1 MTIEDRRAPDGRRER
16 AGRPA
21 HRVTSRRA
29 LAAALAVV
37 VIGALAGGGVAGVRW
52 WQHAHPGATPFSGP
66 RTLSGGLLHDF
77 PAIDSTGL
85 TAAQNRVVDVLRQQ
99 FDEQSGR
106 DKYSEGI
113 AEPWC
118 ADFVSWV
125 MRAAGQPLH
134 NPNSGSWRIPG
145 VYTLEE
151 YYRGQHRFEEAN
163 GGYLPHVGDVVL
175 YSDSSVFH
183 QHTNIVIA
191 VDSDTIATVGGNE
204 AGESGGVAIHEFRP
218 SGTTGLVGFG
228 RLGTR

>member
-1 MTIEDRRAPDGRRER
+1 MTIELERAPRR
-16 AGRPA
+16 
-21 HRVTSRRA
+21 RRRGLISVAVALVVVSA
-29 LAAALAVV
+29 LAA
-37 VIGALAGGGVAGVRW
+37 GGVLGVRW
-52 WQHAHPGATPFSGP
+52 WQHGRHEESFGP
-66 RTLSGGLLHDF
+66 RVLDGRLLHDF
-77 PAIDSTGL
+77 PDVD
-85 TAAQNRVVDVLRQQ
+85 TAALSPEQTRVADVLRAQ
-99 FDEQSGR
+99 FEEQSGR

-125 MRAAGQPLH
+125 MRTAGQPLS

-163 GGYLPHVGDVVL
+163 NGYLPRVGDVVM
-175 YSDSSVFH
+175 YADSSVFH

-191 VDSDTIATVGGNE
+191 VDSDTITTVGGNE
-204 AGESGGVAIHEFRP
+204 AGESGGVAIHKFRP
-218 SGTTGLVGFG
+218 SGTSGLVGFG

>member
-1 MTIEDRRAPDGRRER
+1 MALVVI
-16 AGRPA
+16 
-21 HRVTSRRA
+21 SA
-29 LAAALAVV
+29 LA
-37 VIGALAGGGVAGVRW
+37 AGVRW
-52 WQHAHPGATPFSGP
+52 WQQREHIAEGP
-66 RTLSGGLLHDF
+66 RVMDGRLIHDF
-77 PAIDSTGL
+77 PEVDS
-85 TAAQNRVVDVLRQQ
+85 AALSAEQTRIVDVLRQQ

-113 AEPWC
+113 DEPWC

-125 MRAAGQPLH
+125 MRAAGQPLA

-151 YYRGQHRFEEAN
+151 YFRGQDRFEQGN
-163 GGYLPHVGDVVL
+163 SSYTPRVGDVVM

-191 VDSDTIATVGGNE
+191 VDSDTITTVGGNE
-204 AGESGGVAIHEFRP
+204 AGESGGVAIHKFRP
-218 SGTTGLVGFG
+218 SGTSGLVGFG

>member
-1 MTIEDRRAPDGRRER
+1 MTKWVRGRRTLV
-16 AGRPA
+16 A
-21 HRVTSRRA
+21 V
-29 LAAALAVV
+29 LVLAVV
-37 VIGALAGGGVAGVRW
+37 GGLAAGGVAGVRW
-52 WQHAHPGATPFSGP
+52 WQHGHPGTNPFTGP
-66 RTLSGGLLHDF
+66 RNLAGGLVHDF

-85 TAAQNRVVDVLRQQ
+85 TDAQNRVVDVLRQQ
-99 FDEQSGR
+99 FEEQSGR

-151 YYRGQHRFEEAN
+151 YYRGQRRFEEAN
-163 GGYLPHVGDVVL
+163 AGFLPRVGDVVL

-191 VDSDTIATVGGNE
+191 VDSDTITTVGGNE

>member
-1 MTIEDRRAPDGRRER
+1 MTDEFERAPRR
-16 AGRPA
+16 
-21 HRVTSRRA
+21 RRRGAVVGVVA
-29 LAAALAVV
+29 LVVVSALAV
-37 VIGALAGGGVAGVRW
+37 GGVLGVRW
-52 WQHAHPGATPFSGP
+52 WQHGRHEESFGP
-66 RTLSGGLLHDF
+66 RVLDGRLLHDF
-77 PAIDSTGL
+77 PAVD
-85 TAAQNRVVDVLRQQ
+85 TATLSPEQARVAEVLREQ
-99 FDEQSGR
+99 FDEQAGR

-125 MRAAGQPLH
+125 MRTAGQPLS

-163 GGYLPHVGDVVL
+163 NGYLPRVGDVVM
-175 YSDSSVFH
+175 YADSSVFH

-191 VDSDTIATVGGNE
+191 VDSDTITTVGGNE
-204 AGESGGVAIHEFRP
+204 AGESGGIAIHKFRP
-218 SGTTGLVGFG
+218 SGTSGLVGFG

>member
-1 MTIEDRRAPDGRRER
+1 MTVELERPQRRRRR
-16 AGRPA
+16 WL
-21 HRVTSRRA
+21 VVSTVA
-29 LAAALAVV
+29 LV
-37 VIGALAGGGVAGVRW
+37 VISALSAGGVLGVRW
-52 WQHAHPGATPFSGP
+52 WQHHRHEEPYGP
-66 RTLSGGLLHDF
+66 RELDGRLLHDF
-77 PAIDSTGL
+77 PQVDSAGL
-85 TAAQNRVVDVLRQQ
+85 SSGQAQVVDVLRQQ

-125 MRAAGQPLH
+125 MRAAGQPLS

-151 YYRGQHRFEEAN
+151 YYRGQHRFEQAN
-163 GGYLPHVGDVVL
+163 NGYLPRVGDVVM

-191 VDSDTIATVGGNE
+191 ADSDTITTVGGNE
-204 AGESGGVAIHEFRP
+204 AGESGGVAIHKFRP
-218 SGTTGLVGFG
+218 SGTSGLVGFG

>member
-1 MTIEDRRAPDGRRER
+1 MTLELERPQRRRRR
-16 AGRPA
+16 WL
-21 HRVTSRRA
+21 VMSTVA
-29 LAAALAVV
+29 LV
-37 VIGALAGGGVAGVRW
+37 VISALSAGGVLGVRW
-52 WQHAHPGATPFSGP
+52 WQHQHRHEEPYGP
-66 RTLSGGLLHDF
+66 RELDGRLLHDF
-77 PAIDSTGL
+77 PEIDSAGL
-85 TAAQNRVVDVLRQQ
+85 TPEQTRVVEVLRQQ

-113 AEPWC
+113 DEPWC

-125 MRAAGQPLH
+125 MRASGQPLS

-151 YYRGQHRFEEAN
+151 YYRGQHRFEQAN
-163 GGYLPHVGDVVL
+163 NGYLPRAGDVVM

-183 QHTNIVIA
+183 QHTNIVISA
-191 VDSDTIATVGGNE
+191 DSDTITTVGGNE

-218 SGTTGLVGFG
+218 SGTSGLVGFG

>member
-1 MTIEDRRAPDGRRER
+1 MTKWVRGRRTLV
-16 AGRPA
+16 A
-21 HRVTSRRA
+21 V
-29 LAAALAVV
+29 LVLAVV
-37 VIGALAGGGVAGVRW
+37 GGLAAGGVAGVRW
-52 WQHAHPGATPFSGP
+52 WQHGHPGTNPFTGP
-66 RTLSGGLLHDF
+66 RNLAGGLVHDF

-99 FDEQSGR
+99 FEEQSGR

-151 YYRGQHRFEEAN
+151 YYRGSTVSRRRTQ
-163 GGYLPHVGDVVL
+163 
-175 YSDSSVFH
+175 VFYRVSETLSCTPIPVCSIST
-183 QHTNIVIA
+183 QI
-191 VDSDTIATVGGNE
+191 
-204 AGESGGVAIHEFRP
+204 
-218 SGTTGLVGFG
+218 L
-228 RLGTR
+228 

>member
-1 MTIEDRRAPDGRRER
+1 MLVG
-16 AGRPA
+16 
-21 HRVTSRRA
+21 VVA
-29 LAAALAVV
+29 LV
-37 VIGALAGGGVAGVRW
+37 VISALSVGGLFGVRW
-52 WQHAHPGATPFSGP
+52 WQHRHEEPYGP
-66 RTLSGGLLHDF
+66 RAMDGHLLHDF
-77 PAIDSTGL
+77 PDVDSTAL
-85 TAAQNRVVDVLRQQ
+85 SSEQSKVVDVLRQQ

-125 MRAAGQPLH
+125 MREAEQPFS

-151 YYRGQHRFEEAN
+151 YFRGQHRFEQAN
-163 GGYLPHVGDVVL
+163 NGYLPRVGDVVM
-175 YSDSSVFH
+175 YADSSVFH

-191 VDSDTIATVGGNE
+191 VDSDTITTVGGNE
-204 AGESGGVAIHEFRP
+204 AGESGGVAIHKFRP
-218 SGTTGLVGFG
+218 SGTSGLVGFG